1 MGSGGRA
8 WLWDVG
14 GFADG
19 AQISNFNPMIECMLI
34 LRIVSEKSVEFVDC
48 VLVRQ
53 GQRATTD
60 MVWDVV
66 FQIWTGFVKTAS
78 PCMKKQSRN
87 EIVKAEDV
95 RGDRRKHL

>member
-34 LRIVSEKSVEFVDC
+34 
-48 VLVRQ
+48 
-53 GQRATTD
+53 